1 MTTPFPF
8 VSGAVLT
15 AAQMNDITNLPI
27 NNQTASYTL
36 LASDAGKRVIM
47 NVGSANTVTVDDDIF
62 SAGDTIFIA
71 NIGTATTT
79 ITEGSGVDI
88 ETSGSLAL
96 AQYGG
101 GTLIALSASTF
112 TFFPSGGVG
121 VVPSTVEYLVIAG
134 GGGGGSGA
142 VGAVNGAGGGA
153 GGYRSSVVGE
163 SSGGGA
169 SAQSAMSVQ
178 AGVIYTVTVG
188 AGGAA
193 ATNGTS
199 SSISGSNIATI
210 TTVGGGRGGGTG
222 VGSAVGGSG
231 GGASGTSGAT
241 NGSAGTPNEGFAGG
255 DNPGTFA
262 AGAGGGAG
270 AVGGAGGAGSVG
282 GVGVASSISGSSTFR
297 AGGGGGS
304 GAGGNGGGGAG
315 NTGGAGT
322 VNTGGGGGGG
332 TSTGSTVGGAGGK
345 GVVIIR
351 TLESAVTA
359 IHTGSLTTSGGYKI
373 YTFNDS
379 GAIGWD

>member
-88 ETSGSLAL
+88 ESSGSLAL

-112 TFFPSGGVG
+112 TFFPSGGAVN
-121 VVPSTVEYLVIAG
+121 PSTVEYLVIG
-134 GGGGGSGA
+134 GGGGGGGA
-142 VGAVNGAGGGA
+142 TPSSTGGGGGA
-153 GGYRSSVVGE
+153 GGYRNSVSGE
-163 SSGGGA
+163 TTGGGGA
-169 SAQSAMSVQ
+169 SETPITITT
-178 AGVIYTVTVG
+178 GVVYTITVG

-193 ATNGTS
+193 NSGASGS
-199 SSISGSNIATI
+199 VGVASSIAGTGISTI
-210 TTVGGGRGGGTG
+210 TGDGGGFGGCAAAGG
-222 VGSAVGGSG
+222 AGGSG
-231 GGASGTSGAT
+231 GGGGGDNLSRAGGARTASPVQGFAGSAGGSSGAT
-241 NGSAGTPNEGFAGG
+241 
-255 DNPGTFA
+255 

-270 AVGGAGGAGSVG
+270 AVGGVAGVPS
-282 GVGVASSISGSSTFR
+282 
-297 AGGGGGS
+297 
-304 GAGGNGGGGAG
+304 
-315 NTGGAGT
+315 TGGAGLSSSIT
-322 VNTGGGGGGG
+322 GSAVTRALGGNGADGSTPTPGDANTGTGGDGR
-332 TSTGSTVGGAGGK
+332 SATVGAGGAGGK

-351 TLESAVTA
+351 HPASFKTAAHNGTLTEA
-359 IHTGSLTTSGGYKI
+359 GGFKI

-379 GAIGWD
+379 GTIGWS